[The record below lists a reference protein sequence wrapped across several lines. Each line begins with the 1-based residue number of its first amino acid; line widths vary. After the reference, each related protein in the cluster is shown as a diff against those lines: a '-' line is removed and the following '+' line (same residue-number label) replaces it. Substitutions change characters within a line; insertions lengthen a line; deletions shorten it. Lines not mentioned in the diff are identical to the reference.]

1 VTTAGLTVCDL
12 SPFYCETGGGIRTYH
27 RARLD
32 WFARQDRHRY
42 ILVSAGPRSEV
53 TRLGPAVTIVRV
65 FGPRLTKDPLG
76 YRFSLD
82 YRFVRDAIRQLG
94 PDVLE
99 TGDPWLSGPIG
110 LLLRHREVFKGVL
123 ASFCH
128 IDTMS
133 TYIEPFFAKLALP
146 APLSRRLCRVADRL
160 LTASP
165 RRFDIT
171 FVASDMMRD
180 RLLARGL
187 RNVVKAPFGVDPAL
201 FGVYRGGGAPG
212 VIKNRIRLL
221 YAGRLDADKDVALL
235 KDAAPELL
243 ERSDVNLTVV
253 GKGREARF
261 FSSLV
266 HPRFRFV
273 PFVRD
278 RLTLYRLY
286 AEHDIMIAP
295 GRFETFGLAA
305 LEAMAA
311 GLFVVGPDAGGTG
324 EMLRQMGSPFTFA
337 AGDAGAFRKTIAA
350 ALDADLASYAES
362 GRELAR
368 TAYGTWSDAVA
379 RQVAAYEAVA
389 SRARA

>member
-1 VTTAGLTVCDL
+1 VTSAGLTVCDL

-53 TRLGPAVTIVRV
+53 TKLGPAITIVRV

-99 TGDPWLSGPIG
+99 TGDPWLSSPIG

-146 APLSRRLCRVADRL
+146 SPLSRRLCRVADRL

-187 RNVVKAPFGVDPAL
+187 RNIVKAPFGVDPML
-201 FGVYRGGGAPG
+201 FDIRRGKAPG
-212 VIKNRIRLL
+212 PGVRLL
-221 YAGRLDADKDVALL
+221 YAGRLDADKDIALL
-235 KDAAPELL
+235 KGAAPDLL
-243 ERSDVNLTVV
+243 ERSDVSLTVV
-253 GKGREARF
+253 GKGREAAF

-278 RLTLYRLY
+278 RHTLYRLY
-286 AEHDIMIAP
+286 AEHDILIAP
-295 GRFETFGLAA
+295 GRFETFGLTA

-311 GLFVVGPDAGGTG
+311 GLVVVGPDAGGTG

-337 AGDAGAFRKTIAA
+337 AGDASSFRKTIAA
-350 ALDADLASYAES
+350 ALEADLASYAES